1 MRAINRSN
9 KGNIAN
15 YGSTTP
21 VSEFSEERE
30 I

>member
-1 MRAINRSN
+1 MRAVNRNN

-21 VSEFSEERE
+21 VSELGEERE